1 MISQQRRTAAWKSL
15 PPGSEGRRPTWESRR
30 TYPGTIDDD
39 AARATARIAAAR
51 ADATTRSAAL
61 TAQIA
66 ALAEQ
71 QALTTHDDEHD
82 PEGVTIGFERAQ
94 ILGLLAGARK
104 ELAALDRAE
113 SRLRAGT
120 YALCLRC
127 GREIPD
133 ARLEA
138 LPGAETCVACAG

>member
-1 MISQQRRTAAWKSL
+1 VSSGDGTARSA
-15 PPGSEGRRPTWESRR
+15 
-30 TYPGTIDDD
+30 
-39 AARATARIAAAR
+39 ARIAAAR

-61 TAQIA
+61 AAQIE

-94 ILGLLAGARK
+94 ILGLLAGAR
-104 ELAALDRAE
+104 EEIAALDRAA

-120 YALCLRC
+120 YGRCLHC

-133 ARLEA
+133 ARVEA
-138 LPGAETCVACAG
+138 LPAAETCLDCSGKPRRRR

>member
-1 MISQQRRTAAWKSL
+1 MSS
-15 PPGSEGRRPTWESRR
+15 G
-30 TYPGTIDDD
+30 DD
-39 AARATARIAAAR
+39 AARIPARIAAAR

-61 TAQIA
+61 AAQIK

-94 ILGLLAGARK
+94 ILGLLARAR
-104 ELAALDRAE
+104 EEIAALDRAA

-120 YALCLRC
+120 YGRCLTC
-127 GREIPD
+127 GCEIPD

-138 LPGAETCVACAG
+138 LPAAETCLDCAGKSRLRR

>member
-1 MISQQRRTAAWKSL
+1 MC
-15 PPGSEGRRPTWESRR
+15 SRR
-30 TYPGTIDDD
+30 GVVGGVEQGAFTGRMDSGGVPGVD
-39 AARATARIAAAR
+39 ASAVAASRIASARAEAEARF
-51 ADATTRSAAL
+51 AAL
-61 TAQIA
+61 SVQIE

-94 ILGLLAGARK
+94 LLGLRDGARR
-104 ELAALDRAE
+104 EISALDRAT

-120 YALCLRC
+120 YGRC
-127 GREIPD
+127 VNCGHVIPD

-138 LPGAETCVACAG
+138 LPAAETCLTCATRSRSRR

>member
-1 MISQQRRTAAWKSL
+1 MSGGDGA
-15 PPGSEGRRPTWESRR
+15 
-30 TYPGTIDDD
+30 
-39 AARATARIAAAR
+39 ARIAAAR
-51 ADATTRSAAL
+51 TDATTRSVSLA
-61 TAQIA
+61 AQIE

-94 ILGLLAGARK
+94 ILGLLAGARQ
-104 ELAALDRAE
+104 EIAALDRADA
-113 SRLRAGT
+113 RLRAGT
-120 YALCLRC
+120 YGRCLTC

-138 LPGAETCVACAG
+138 LPAVETCLDCAGKPRRRR

>member
-1 MISQQRRTAAWKSL
+1 MTAQSGFS
-15 PPGSEGRRPTWESRR
+15 PERIQPGSRFTGVSSSD
-30 TYPGTIDDD
+30 GT
-39 AARATARIAAAR
+39 ARNAARIAAAR

-61 TAQIA
+61 AAQIE

-94 ILGLLAGARK
+94 ILGLLAGAR
-104 ELAALDRAE
+104 EEIAALDRAA

-120 YALCLRC
+120 YGRCLNC
-127 GREIPD
+127 GCEIPD
-133 ARLEA
+133 ARVEA
-138 LPGAETCVACAG
+138 LPAAETCLNCAGKPRRRR